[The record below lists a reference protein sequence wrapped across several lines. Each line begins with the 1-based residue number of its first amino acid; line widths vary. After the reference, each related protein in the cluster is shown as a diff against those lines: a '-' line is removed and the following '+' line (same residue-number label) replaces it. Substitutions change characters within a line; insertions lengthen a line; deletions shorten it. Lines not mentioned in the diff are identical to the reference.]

1 MSSPTGGPGPRRSA
15 ARPHTGRRRNAA
27 AREAI
32 LDATFDLLRA
42 QGAGGV
48 TIDAIAEAAGVGRQ
62 TIYRWWPTKGA
73 VVAEAMTRGAQ
84 AIASPRATGSFR
96 EDLRC
101 FLADS
106 FAGLQD
112 PGTRRALRQL
122 ASAAVHDEHASG
134 VLAEFTAQR
143 RAALR
148 ALLERGVASGDI
160 AVTADLGMLVDL
172 AYGVLWYRL
181 LVGHASL
188 DAGAARDLATHLI
201 AAGQAATARSR
212 GDVAPRLGSRR
223 HAVDVRARNRHRRAD
238 DRAAPG
244 RGRGRAHRRQDRA
257 RQPPPSARGP
267 RRAGTLAA

>member
-1 MSSPTGGPGPRRSA
+1 MPP
-15 ARPHTGRRRNAA
+15 RPHTGRRRNAA
-27 AREAI
+27 ARDAI
-32 LDATFDLLRA
+32 LDVTFDLLRD
-42 QGAGGV
+42 QGTGNI

-73 VVAEAMTRGAQ
+73 VVAEAMTRGAR
-84 AIASPRATGSFR
+84 AMVPPRATGSFR

-122 ASAAVHDEHASG
+122 ASATVQDEHAAA

-148 ALLERGVASGDI
+148 ALLERGVGSGDI
-160 AVTADLGMLVDL
+160 AAAADLGLLTDL

-181 LVGHASL
+181 LIGHAPL
-188 DAGAARDLATHLI
+188 DAETAAGLADHLI
-201 AAGQAATARSR
+201 AAG
-212 GDVAPRLGSRR
+212 
-223 HAVDVRARNRHRRAD
+223 
-238 DRAAPG
+238 
-244 RGRGRAHRRQDRA
+244 
-257 RQPPPSARGP
+257 RGP
-267 RRAGTLAA
+267 CC

>member
-1 MSSPTGGPGPRRSA
+1 VTSPTR
-15 ARPHTGRRRNAA
+15 RPHTGRRRNPA

-32 LDATFDLLRA
+32 LDATFELLRS

-73 VVAEAMTRGAQ
+73 VVAEAMTRGAR
-84 AIASPRATGSFR
+84 ALVPPRATGSFGG
-96 EDLRC
+96 DLRC

-106 FAGLQD
+106 FAGLED

-122 ASAAVHDEHASG
+122 ASGSVHDEHVAE

-148 ALLERGVASGDI
+148 TLLERGVASGDI
-160 AVTADLGMLVDL
+160 AATADLGMLTDL

-181 LVGHASL
+181 LVGHAPL
-188 DAGAARDLATHLI
+188 DAAAARDLAVHLI
-201 AAGQAATARSR
+201 AAGQAAAS
-212 GDVAPRLGSRR
+212 GGPEAGSGG
-223 HAVDVRARNRHRRAD
+223 HEAGSG
-238 DRAAPG
+238 APG
-244 RGRGRAHRRQDRA
+244 EPGG
-257 RQPPPSARGP
+257 SA
-267 RRAGTLAA
+267 